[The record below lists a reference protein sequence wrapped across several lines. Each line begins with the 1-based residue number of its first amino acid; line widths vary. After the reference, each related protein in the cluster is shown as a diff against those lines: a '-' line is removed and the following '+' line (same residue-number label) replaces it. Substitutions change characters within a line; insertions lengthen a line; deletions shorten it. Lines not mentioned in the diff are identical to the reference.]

1 MGGNYGFAYHCASF
15 QETNETIVTYNAL
28 AATRLS
34 SPKIIR
40 HQDEAFFLF
49 MSRNSGDSVM

>member
-1 MGGNYGFAYHCASF
+1 MGGNYGFAYCCASF

-40 HQDEAFFLF
+40 HQDEAFFYSCQGTQETL
-49 MSRNSGDSVM
+49 